1 MNFFTVYKEEPN
13 SLGWYLEESVEARN
27 GILNNDGTLTHAECL
42 TSQENC
48 SSESFNLNA
57 VKDASSWYMK
67 RSDLQNS
74 SYNLDDDNWSLNY
87 EESMYVSYEADGS
100 INSRRCNDQNWLY
113 LSPKVNAENR
123 TRSDRYNTGFSY
135 GGNAVDSCK
144 TSRETGIFDQGQETP
159 QATTNAIFMR
169 LVDTWT
175 NPDGSGTEDFEIGLT
190 NSSFTNSK
198 FLSKKLDKI
207 FENRDSLDVDPLIQE
222 IKSIPRTLAEID
234 DIRARIVPGSGDNVS
249 IYYTERN
256 AQSQMVR
263 SFTLGIGEN
272 RSQDTYTEN
281 VYENSDVGTS
291 FDQIANVTGISSQ
304 TLFRTA
310 LVEKSQ
316 GWSDEEHV
324 GAVNIVSGKAI
335 DGYISGAEIF
345 IDKNFNFKKDGDEYT
360 ATTDENGAFTI
371 DVIGDSYACLINRP
385 IIANVPV
392 GAVDSTLGEVTEAY
406 QMILPSISDSGASTV
421 VISPFS
427 TIFSEAIIKAKEET
441 SIKDELTSLEACGI
455 EGNQIASEISKR
467 ITEVK
472 TSVESS
478 YGITY
483 EAILSDF
490 IESGSSGVISEAT
503 AQNIAN
509 YFRPIKELQDNISSS
524 MTSALGLPIIANITF
539 EREVIDSI
547 FSGSTISELPLD
559 FYSVYTTKTNDLGW
573 RREVN
578 FRANGAKV
586 DQDGNINAFKCL
598 DNSASDCVS
607 SELNIK
613 NLGNFSE
620 DYRQT
625 IGFYY
630 GSGNGAQVSIGNATG
645 VMVVDASDVKYFFES
660 EGQDRF
666 SCGVEE
672 QIQLQGD
679 SSDDIYWEYKYQT
692 NYDESNS
699 ATNGC
704 GDNDVNS
711 SLRRGS
717 IEILRRD
724 STTQTSIGTSY
735 VMPDMDNTTLFS
747 STPKKLVENF
757 ETVDPKGILEE
768 IATFPTDYYELEAA
782 RERLSGKEELQYTY
796 SERYSNS
803 NFKTQYQLKIY
814 ADSHPDSAADSLTV
828 TNYGEDGSISSS
840 TSYTGTSAL
849 ETFDNFVSSKSDDM
863 SALFYAQG
871 NVINGEVMDGY
882 ISGANVFIDQNFNFI
897 KDSGEVSAKTFS
909 DGSFKLRVLDDDQ
922 YACLINR
929 PIVANVPVGAVDSTQ
944 GTVTKAYQM
953 ILPSIKDAGTSAV
966 VISPYTSLLSEAI
979 IAGKDD
985 SNLTEDLT
993 ISEGCSS
1000 EGDVV
1005 AANIT
1010 NRLNALTSSIEESF
1024 GISYSLLISDFLE
1037 NSSDVLTEVRAQNVA
1052 KFLPYVKNI
1061 RDQIGSELTDK
1072 YSKTISPNLS
1082 LNQNALATIFG
1093 DTAYT
1098 NVPLEFYSLYKTN
1111 PNENGW
1117 YSVEQ
1122 IRADGASLSN
1132 SGVLSRY
1139 DCLLTNSA
1147 NCDTSSLN
1155 LNNIG
1160 NASRS
1165 YVRTTSVYKDS
1176 FTAAGI
1182 SGDVVIEGTESRGY
1196 RDNGNGGNQFF
1207 CETQERIQFNGSA
1220 DSAGVNPEYRYGF
1233 GTSAND
1239 IEDCAALANYN
1250 PNLQLRV
1257 ESQGNNLPNSNGTT
1271 PVMALQFPGSN
1282 LVKTKLVSS
1291 KVFKIVDN
1299 NDINPAAL
1307 IDEVAEIPYK
1317 FSQLDELR
1325 ILLIDQESASFYY
1338 TPNSGNVGTEE
1349 NPFITY
1355 NFSFDNDPQ
1364 NDYYDLSS
1372 NGEQIGERLYNQEA
1386 RDKIYEILDAS
1397 VFSYGDHLGSSAP
1410 KNSVIFKLSDHQI
1423 TATDKLES
1431 GVARNYKITP
1441 VYDSTSGFIDAS
1453 IIGTALSKGSIDN
1466 FFDNNYTTDT
1476 KFTGAI
1482 TTSTPY
1488 TKEEDI
1494 TFEIFKGS
1502 NFSKDDDYFE
1512 IKIKLKI
1519 ETIDGGVKVS
1529 WLDDSIA
1536 TFNFHAVADGITV
1549 TIGREIPNDS
1559 GLDTWT
1565 ISSGGYDFTNFLRLG
1580 VRWGQVLAKFSDSE
1594 IESFKAFFED
1604 GLDYSWKI
1612 NFGDY
1617 NFITKFGGMSSILSG
1632 KFDVA
1637 DTPTNSVYPEGEY
1650 EVYEGSASNM
1660 CFNLN
1665 VPVSSSESFTITP
1678 SYQTNKP
1685 GYVQEGEVTFSSTTV
1700 TFDAGSTQSCVTLT
1714 GVADSLSSER
1724 DEVLNFTMT
1733 NLSTGLVAGRQGSIS
1748 IILKEN

>member
-1 MNFFTVYKEEPN
+1 MYG
-13 SLGWYLEESVEARN
+13 L
-27 GILNNDGTLTHAECL
+27 IL
-42 TSQENC
+42 
-48 SSESFNLNA
+48 
-57 VKDASSWYMK
+57 
-67 RSDLQNS
+67 
-74 SYNLDDDNWSLNY
+74 
-87 EESMYVSYEADGS
+87 
-100 INSRRCNDQNWLY
+100 
-113 LSPKVNAENR
+113 
-123 TRSDRYNTGFSY
+123 
-135 GGNAVDSCK
+135 
-144 TSRETGIFDQGQETP
+144 
-159 QATTNAIFMR
+159 
-169 LVDTWT
+169 
-175 NPDGSGTEDFEIGLT
+175 DGSGTEDFEIGLT
-190 NSSFTNSK
+190 NPSFTNSK
-198 FLSKKLDKI
+198 FLSQKLDKI

-234 DIRARIVPGSGDNVS
+234 DIRSRIVPGSGDNVS

-371 DVIGDSYACLINRP
+371 DIIGDSYSCLVNRP
-385 IIANVPV
+385 IVANVPV

-427 TIFSEAIIKAKEET
+427 TIFSEAIIKAKEEA
-441 SIKDELTSLEACGI
+441 SIKDELTSLEACGT

-503 AQNIAN
+503 AQNIAT

-559 FYSVYTTKTNDLGW
+559 FYSVYTTETNDLGW

-607 SELNIK
+607 SELNIE

-630 GSGNGAQVSIGNATG
+630 GSGNGTQVSIGNATG

-679 SSDDIYWEYKYQT
+679 SSDDVYWEYKYQT

-704 GDNDVNS
+704 GDNDVDS
-711 SLRRGS
+711 SSRRGS

-724 STTQTSIGTSY
+724 SSTQTSIGTSY

-747 STPKKLVENF
+747 STPKKLIENF